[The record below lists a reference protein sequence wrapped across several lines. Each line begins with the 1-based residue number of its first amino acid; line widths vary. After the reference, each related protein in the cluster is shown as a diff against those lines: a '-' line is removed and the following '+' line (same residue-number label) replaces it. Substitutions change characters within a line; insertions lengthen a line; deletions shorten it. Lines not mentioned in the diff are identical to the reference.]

1 MAPLDNMHFGCASA
15 STFSSL
21 EDVRYEGLGS
31 LDLPSRPGLAAYN
44 PQPTRLDHLS
54 LLHRLPNEIVAYIY
68 SFLGMRDLLNGML
81 WRGNVLLAV

>member
-21 EDVRYEGLGS
+21 EDLRYQDERS
-31 LDLPSRPGLAAYN
+31 LDLLHRHEMVSYGL
-44 PQPTRLDHLS
+44 PTGFNHLS

-68 SFLGMRDLLNGML
+68 SFLGMRSTL
-81 WRGNVLLAV
+81 R